1 MHELAIAQ
9 SIFDTV
15 LREKRTRQLD
25 AVDTVGL
32 RIGVLSDVLPDALTF
47 SFEAI
52 CRDSELGDCRLDIES
67 VPLTLTCKRCGLSS
81 TTDEVT
87 FLCPSC
93 GDPSVRVDGGF
104 ELDIAYIEVPD
115 PLSTDVTLQRPAPAE
130 S

>member
-15 LREKRTRQLD
+15 IREKRARDLD
-25 AVDTVGL
+25 AVDKVGL

-47 SFEAI
+47 SFDVI
-52 CRDSELGDCRLDIES
+52 CQDSELGGCRLDIES
-67 VPLTLTCKRCGLSS
+67 VPLTLTCNKCGLSS
-81 TTDEVT
+81 TTDQVT

-115 PLSTDVTLQRPAPAE
+115 PLSTGAALQRPAPAE